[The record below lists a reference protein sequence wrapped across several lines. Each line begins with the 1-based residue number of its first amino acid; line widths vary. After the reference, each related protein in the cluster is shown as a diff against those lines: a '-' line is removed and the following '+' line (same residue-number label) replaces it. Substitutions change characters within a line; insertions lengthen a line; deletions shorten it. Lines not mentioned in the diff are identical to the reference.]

1 MFIYV
6 PFSILGMANSTQF
19 DIGIESTEKEK
30 KKLVAVWVNVDRQ
43 AGNRVELWVE
53 KSRIMSVPDWLLDT
67 REQRAPTNPFV
78 STTKIAELPIN
89 LELSVGER
97 ARLALACDA
106 TATRVDGVYVYEP
119 M

>member
-6 PFSILGMANSTQF
+6 PFSIQGIANSTQF

-30 KKLVAVWVNVDRQ
+30 KRLVAVWVNVSQ
-43 AGNRVELWVE
+43 QVGNRVELWIE

-67 REQRAPTNPFV
+67 REQKTTANAMV

-89 LELSVGER
+89 VELAVGER